1 MIKTPETVPTFRA
14 LADATR
20 QRLLQLLGR
29 HELNVHE
36 LVSVLG
42 QPQSTVSRHLKVLR
56 VAGLVNDRREGT
68 TVYYRIA
75 SPNGN
80 DGVGAILRQ
89 TLEWIAEQPL
99 ASDVSRGLT
108 RVLSQRTAESREF
121 FEELGN
127 RWDELRLRWFGEQFH
142 LEALLALLPSDWTV
156 ADVGAGT
163 GFLIPVL
170 AAHFDRVIGVDH
182 AEAMLAVAT
191 DRVNRA
197 GITNAELRS
206 GSLEALPIKDGECD
220 LVIAMLVLHHV
231 ASPATA
237 IREMVRVVRP
247 GGRLLI
253 VEQAAHENEFFAM
266 EMGDRWWG
274 FEAGQVERWVKSA
287 GVDRPQVT
295 TLATAASSE
304 DFGGAGAPSLFAV
317 TGSVNE
323 R

>member
-1 MIKTPETVPTFRA
+1 MIKHPETVPTFRA

-36 LVSVLG
+36 LVTVLG

-56 VAGLVNDRREGT
+56 DAGLVSDRRDGT

-75 SPNGN
+75 SPNGA
-80 DGVGAILRQ
+80 DGADAIVRQ

-99 ASDVSRGLT
+99 AAETARGLT

-127 RWDELRLRWFGEQFH
+127 RWDSLRVRWFGEQFH
-142 LEALLALLPSDWTV
+142 LESLVALLPADWTV

-163 GFLIPVL
+163 GFLIPLL
-170 AAHFDRVIGVDH
+170 ASHFKRVIAVDH
-182 AEAMLAVAT
+182 ADAMLAVAR

-197 GITNAELRS
+197 ALSNAELRS
-206 GSLEALPIKDGECD
+206 GSLEALPIADADCD

-237 IREMVRVVRP
+237 VREMARVLRP

-253 VEQAAHENEFFAM
+253 VEQVAHEHEAFAA

-274 FEAGQVERWVKSA
+274 FEPGQVERWVREA
-287 GVDRPQVT
+287 GVNDVRLRPLV
-295 TLATAASSE
+295 TAAAG
-304 DFGGAGAPSLFAV
+304 DAGAADAPKLFVV
-317 TGSVNE
+317 TGQTGD